1 MFKPIRVGSGGVTI
15 PAAQQSVGLGR
26 SARDYWYLDRAG
38 QGCQSGQTAI
48 ITAGEC

>member
-15 PAAQQSVGLGR
+15 PAAQQGVGLGR
-26 SARDYWYLDRAG
+26 SGRDYWYLDRA
-38 QGCQSGQTAI
+38 QGCQAGQAAI